1 MSNANQELENAL
13 ESIICMIGSII
24 KQFFISLWRGMR
36 RLKTKGAWIGLG
48 LSFAV
53 TLAAYILKFRIF
65 QIQMPIYIQYLIYVT
80 TLCFPV
86 LYLICLGNSQGRSQQ
101 EYNEIFKEIGF
112 MGRSNKYPFFCGI
125 QKEGKKQ
132 IYIFKS
138 TIPLQEWRGA
148 KERLETGLDCNI
160 LKIEHGSNKQLVRL
174 VTVPTD
180 CVIPKKIDW
189 SDTYTNLQDGI
200 VTIGQGALDKIE
212 FDLNRVPHVLVA
224 GETGSGKSVI
234 LRAILWQM
242 INQGSRVYMIDFKG
256 GVEFGRQYEQFGEVI
271 TERDRAL
278 EVLDMLVQENEKRL
292 KLFRDMEVKNLREYN
307 RKTKDKLCRIGVFS
321 DEVAE
326 MLDKTGVSKENKAVY
341 EAIEGKLSTLARL
354 SRATGINLFLGIQRP
369 DAKILTGQI
378 KNNVPVRISGRF
390 ADRAASEIVLGNS
403 DAVELPDIK
412 GRFLYKLGNETI
424 EFQAYYFDDERMLH
438 PVDVD
443 IGHMLIEGG
452 KKRTCQS
459 QCSESLERK
468 ETSPPAEEEK
478 RPEKTKKSVKTVI
491 KNKTK
496 TKPVQ
501 AADKVPDVCQ
511 EISNQ
516 DMEQLLAEM
525 DRYDLDLNFWDM
537 EGKESE

>member
-1 MSNANQELENAL
+1 MSNANQELENTL
-13 ESIICMIGSII
+13 ESIIRMIGSII

-65 QIQMPIYIQYLIYVT
+65 QIQVPIYIQYLIYVT

-443 IGHMLIEGG
+443 IGHMLIEGS
-452 KKRTCQS
+452 KKKTCQS
-459 QCSESLERK
+459 QCSESLETK
-468 ETSPPAEEEK
+468 ETAPPAEEEK

>member
-13 ESIICMIGSII
+13 ESIIRMIGSII

-65 QIQMPIYIQYLIYVT
+65 QIQAPIYIPYLIYVT

-101 EYNEIFKEIGF
+101 EYNDIFKEIGF

-443 IGHMLIEGG
+443 IGHMLIEGS
-452 KKRTCQS
+452 KKRICQG